1 MALKPRKA
9 TMSRESAE
17 LAPGRIVRNDDGSTT
32 RTRTRTKSYS
42 IDVDLLEKIERRR
55 RQEPGIPSASR
66 IVNDALRAYLG

>member
-17 LAPGRIVRNDDGSTT
+17 LAPGRIVRNDDSTT

-55 RQEPGIPSASR
+55 REEPGIPSASR